1 METQSFSKNVDWDE
15 EYDKAVKRL
24 KKLNPEIFKIQKQF
38 IKARKS
44 NDDVL
49 KNNASENLNNLLEK
63 RKELQIEIEQI
74 KSARES
80 RDLSFKKV
88 NDWLNVLAPP
98 KMEVIRIQ
106 AVEEAKA
113 KAKTEAYTQ
122 RSQETVY
129 LRRSNTFEYLCI
141 FIL

>member
-1 METQSFSKNVDWDE
+1 METKLFSNNDNLDE
-15 EYDKAVKRL
+15 KFNLALKRL
-24 KKLNPEIFKIQKQF
+24 KKLNFEIINTQKQI
-38 IKARKS
+38 IKAMKS

-49 KNNASENLNNLLEK
+49 KNNALGNLNNLLEK

-74 KSARES
+74 KSAKES
-80 RDLSFKKV
+80 RDLVFNKV
-88 NDWLNVLAPP
+88 NDWLNALAPP

-106 AVEEAKA
+106 AAEEAKP
-113 KAKTEAYTQ
+113 YIQ

-129 LRRSNTFEYLCI
+129 LRRSNTFEYFCI

>member
-1 METQSFSKNVDWDE
+1 MVTQSFSKNVDCDE

-24 KKLNPEIFKIQKQF
+24 KKLNPEIIKIQKQF
-38 IKARKS
+38 IKASKS

-63 RKELQIEIEQI
+63 RKELQIEIEQL
-74 KSARES
+74 KSTRES
-80 RDLSFKKV
+80 RDLVFNKV
-88 NDWLNVLAPP
+88 NDWLNALAPP

-106 AVEEAKA
+106 AAEEAKP
-113 KAKTEAYTQ
+113 YTQ
-122 RSQETVY
+122 RSQESVY
-129 LRRSNTFEYLCI
+129 LRRSNTFEYFCI